1 MPPTMMTITLYDKDS
16 EPVKTFNRG
25 FVPWKLLKKAV
36 RLSKSID
43 VDDLGEE
50 SLDELAGLVVETFGN
65 QFTIDDLNEG
75 ADISEMITV
84 LQTVISKARN
94 AMGNPIKPGS

>member
-1 MPPTMMTITLYDKDS
+1 MPTMMTITLYDKAS

-25 FVPWKLLKKAV
+25 FVPWKLLKKAI

-43 VDDLGEE
+43 VNDPDEE

-65 QFTIDDLNEG
+65 QFTIAELDEG
-75 ADISEMITV
+75 ADIGEMMTV
-84 LQTVISKARN
+84 LQTVISKAKN
-94 AMGNPIKPGS
+94 AMGNPIRPGS

>member
-1 MPPTMMTITLYDKDS
+1 MPMMTITLYDENSD
-16 EPVKTFNRG
+16 PVKTFNRG

-36 RLSKSID
+36 KLSKNID
-43 VDDLGEE
+43 VNDLGEE

-65 QFTIDDLNEG
+65 QFTIEELNEG
-75 ADISEMITV
+75 ADINEMITV
-84 LQTVISKARN
+84 LQTVISKAST